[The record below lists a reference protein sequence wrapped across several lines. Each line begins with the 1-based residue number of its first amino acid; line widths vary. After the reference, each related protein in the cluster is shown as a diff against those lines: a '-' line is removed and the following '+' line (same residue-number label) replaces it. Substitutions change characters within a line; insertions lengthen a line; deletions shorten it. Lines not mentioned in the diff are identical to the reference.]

1 MKGIKRR
8 IAIAI
13 AVSMVIMNMLPAYAE
28 EITASEQAAAYEE
41 CVEQVTAYEECVEQV
56 TEVTEEVLP
65 AANDV
70 EEAQEISE
78 ENTAE
83 ESISEDE
90 VSEVAEVEDI
100 SLLGADDTPI
110 YSAKFSYGGKD
121 FYNEVLN
128 SFKLSELQK
137 MLEITGT
144 VSEASSSNTE
154 LFTVDQDIE
163 KTDWIVTIL
172 QPFNTDEEKLNIKI
186 KDGPVYE
193 IVVTGLGESMIVTID
208 AGYGEITTF
217 RRPHT
222 MDIIVDIGQKYPDV
236 IFKKEAAFHRKYHKA
251 NGLYYFNDEHKKV
264 TIDENSTV
272 SKDIKRI
279 YVEWEPE
286 SSATVSNILVNG
298 STYGIN
304 YFDAYEIIGGEEF
317 KIGQDDYL
325 CFYYEREQGADEVK
339 VRQTQHGTIKAL
351 QIDINKRDG
360 SLMTIQLQCKR
371 NTGSVL
377 SPFDYWMVNNT
388 RIEPNQDYPFSLF
401 DPNVNLEV
409 YAVCEYDEVDSSVT
423 GGTGHSNYQI
433 SYEDGLGSYTI
444 TQNKLDLDLFAGREF
459 YYQHNS
465 DHSMEIWFGD
475 DDEICQQHYTIR
487 PVSRNN
493 YEFSSWTIN
502 GKTLAVGDRTYI
514 ELDDIVASGDKTLNF
529 NTTYSYNGSPSP
541 SHGSGNTTPQFTTGT
556 WNNPVSNGT
565 WSFNPVTGTWSYATS
580 QIFRSTWG
588 YIVNPFTTLPNHK
601 ADWYYFDQF
610 GNMLTGWQWITDSDG
625 VTRRYYLYP
634 ANTEYGLAG
643 ACQIGGITPDGCAL
657 DFATG
662 AWAVNGII
670 QTR

>member
-28 EITASEQAAAYEE
+28 EITASEQAA
-41 CVEQVTAYEECVEQV
+41 TYEECVEQV

-90 VSEVAEVEDI
+90 VSEVTEVEDI

-121 FYNEVLN
+121 YYNEILN
-128 SFKLSELQK
+128 SFKLSELQTV
-137 MLEITGT
+137 LGIPGT
-144 VSEASSSNTE
+144 VSEASSNNTE
-154 LFTVDQDIE
+154 FFVVDQDIQ
-163 KTDWIVTIL
+163 KADWIVTVL
-172 QPFNTDEEKLNIKI
+172 QSSPSITGKLNIKI
-186 KDGPVYE
+186 EDGSTYE
-193 IVVTGLGESMIVTID
+193 IAVTGLGESMIVTID
-208 AGYGEITTF
+208 AGYGEISTF

-236 IFKKEAAFHRKYHKA
+236 IFKKEAAFHRKYHKVK
-251 NGLYYFNDEHKKV
+251 GLYYFNDEHKKV
-264 TIDENSTV
+264 TLDENSTV

-279 YVEWEPE
+279 YVEWEAE
-286 SSATVSNILVNG
+286 SQATISNILING
-298 STYGIN
+298 STFGIN
-304 YFDAYEIIGGEEF
+304 SFVVIGSTSDSDYSIGEGNY
-317 KIGQDDYL
+317 ISYT
-325 CFYYEREQGADEVK
+325 YEREMGEDTVKAKLHPADQSL
-339 VRQTQHGTIKAL
+339 R
-351 QIDINKRDG
+351 IDLNNRDG
-360 SLMTIQLQCKR
+360 SWYMAMFVKIKR
-371 NTGSVL
+371 DPVIK

-388 RIEPNQDYPFSLF
+388 RIESNQEYSFSLF
-401 DPNVNLEV
+401 DPNVNLEC
-409 YAVCEYDEVDSSVT
+409 YAVCEYDEVDSTVT
-423 GGTGHSNYQI
+423 GGAGHGNYQI
-433 SYEDGLGSYTI
+433 SYEDGIGSYTT

-459 YYQHNS
+459 YYRHNS

-487 PVSRNN
+487 PVSQNN
-493 YEFSSWTIN
+493 YDFSSWTIN
-502 GKTLAVGDRTYI
+502 GKTIAVGDRTYI
-514 ELDDIVASGDKTLNF
+514 ELDDLVASGDKALNF
-529 NTTYSYNGSPSP
+529 NTTYRYTGSSSP
-541 SHGSGNTTPQFTTGT
+541 SHGSGNTTPKFTTGT
-556 WNNPVSNGT
+556 WNSPVSNGT

-580 QIFRSTWG
+580 QAFRNTWG

-601 ADWYYFDQF
+601 ADWFYFDQF

-634 ANTEYGLAG
+634 ANTGYGLAG
-643 ACQIGGITPDGCAL
+643 ACQIGGITPDGCTL
-657 DFATG
+657 DFVTG
-662 AWAVNGII
+662 AWTVNGII